1 MQEEK
6 KAWEK
11 LERRKS
17 GERRT
22 MQRSFGGVD
31 RRSGIDRREDPEAWK
46 AYWDAQKRKTGG
58 G

>member
-1 MQEEK
+1 MEQEK

-11 LERRKS
+11 LERRKA
-17 GERRT
+17 GERRK

-46 AYWDAQKRKTGG
+46 AYWDEQKKKAGAQ
-58 G
+58 